1 MQYTAK
7 SLMQNYDDKQQQTL
21 VIVKPDGVQ
30 RSLIGEVI
38 KRYEKCGLKLV
49 AIKMLIPTP
58 DFAKAHYSTDP
69 EWALKTGTK
78 AIEAAKARGE
88 DLGTDDPIVYAEKI
102 RETLKSFLSSGPV
115 VAMVWQGMGAVAV
128 VRKITGGTEPLS
140 SAPGTIRGDYTIDS
154 YSAANTDKR
163 SVRNIIH
170 SSGSVDEAKTE
181 IKLWF
186 KPQEILNYRLISEEI
201 IYDINLDGI
210 LE

>member
-1 MQYTAK
+1 MQHVAK

-21 VIVKPDGVQ
+21 VIIKPDGVQ
-30 RSLIGEVI
+30 RNLIGEVI
-38 KRYEKCGLKLV
+38 KRYEQCGLKLV
-49 AIKMLIPTP
+49 ALKMLIPTP
-58 DFAKAHYSTDP
+58 ELALAHYSTDP
-69 EWALKTGTK
+69 KWALKTGTK
-78 AIEAAKARGE
+78 AIEAAKSRGE
-88 DLGTDDPIVYAEKI
+88 DLGTDNPIIYAKKV
-102 RETLKSFLSSGPV
+102 RSTLKSFLSSGPV

-154 YSAANTDKR
+154 YTAANADNR

-170 SSGSVDEAKTE
+170 SSGSIEEAKIE

-186 KPQEILNYRLISEEI
+186 KPEEILGYRIISEEI

-210 LE
+210 LK